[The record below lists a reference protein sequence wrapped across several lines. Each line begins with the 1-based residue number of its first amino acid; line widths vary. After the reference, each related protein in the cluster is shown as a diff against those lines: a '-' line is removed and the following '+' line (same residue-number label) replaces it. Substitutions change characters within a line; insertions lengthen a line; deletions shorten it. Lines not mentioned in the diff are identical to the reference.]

1 SKKKQSYY
9 DEEVRTLPSGAPVDF
24 GHGKKST
31 SKPKSKS
38 KPASSST
45 TNFKLTASPSLP
57 SGAKPNFQPYKSTSP
72 PPPPPPPPP
81 STQPSTST
89 STSPTPRTSNG
100 NKNHHNRHQ
109 SNHSDYDNDHP
120 QLSLPNG
127 KKPNFFNNNNND
139 KKFSTIPFDSSIN
152 LIRKQYNNPNT
163 KAIKEKKLDNNNNNN
178 SSNNSNNSNSAYY
191 AGSSFHSSPD
201 AFNLPKPSFKSN
213 NGSPRQSSGLRDY

>member
-1 SKKKQSYY
+1 M
-9 DEEVRTLPSGAPVDF
+9 
-24 GHGKKST
+24 
-31 SKPKSKS
+31 
-38 KPASSST
+38 
-45 TNFKLTASPSLP
+45 TASPSLP

-72 PPPPPPPPP
+72 PPPPP
-81 STQPSTST
+81 STQPST
-89 STSPTPRTSNG
+89 STSPTPRTSTG

-127 KKPNFFNNNNND
+127 KKPNFFNNNNNNND

-178 SSNNSNNSNSAYY
+178 SSNNSNSAYY

-201 AFNLPKPSFKSN
+201 ALNLPKPSFKLN